1 MLARRVV
8 QVVRGAALCGVG
20 VGGHG
25 ERTWAR
31 ERRNA
36 TGFRRRWDDAT
47 GCLSVVARQI
57 RGMRRGGSGMTSHAP
72 EYVATSPLA
81 RATSAS
87 VTRLAHHAA
96 RTARQSPPRP
106 MRAPSDL
113 CCAPVSVG
121 LREDGFFRRAKV
133 GDDDW
138 PSRAGRDVGK
148 MTIAKL
154 FPGAPR
160 RTSTTTNR
168 RAIERASRAF
178 TASVHARVRGIHP
191 RARAPSR
198 ASGATT
204 TAATVARAGPG
215 AGGESEAKRRRS
227 ESDMSGASRAF
238 QVVVAATRDGGI
250 GRAGALPWRLS
261 KDMAYFKK
269 LTTETVDKDAVNAVV
284 MGRKTWESIPGKF
297 RPLPGRLNIVLSRS
311 GTLAEAN
318 DENSNGAETLPEG
331 VLVRKSI
338 EDALNAISANDKKV
352 EKTFVIGGAQIYEE
366 ALKSEKCEAVH
377 LTEVE
382 GEFECDAF
390 IPKIDAT
397 KYKLYGQ
404 SKPIT
409 EKDVRYQF
417 LTYVGTDPESGKF
430 RPKAAELLPPGCS
443 VKHEEYQYLEMI
455 REIIDQGAV
464 KGDRTG
470 TGTISTFGNQMRF
483 DLRRSFPLLTTKRV
497 FWRGVAEELLWFVAG
512 ETNANKLADKNV
524 RIWDGNGSRE
534 YLDSIGL
541 TDREVGDLGPVYG
554 FQWRHFGA
562 EYTNMH
568 ADYTGKGVDQLAE
581 VIHKIKNNP
590 TDRRIL
596 LTAWNPAALKEMAL
610 PPCHM
615 FCQFYVANGELS
627 CQMYQR
633 SCDMGLGVP
642 FNIASYSLLTCM
654 IAQVCGLKP
663 GDFVHCCGDTHVY
676 SNHVEPLET
685 QLLCEPRPFP
695 ILKINPEKK
704 DIDSFTF
711 EDFEIVGYDPHP
723 KIAMEM
729 AV

>member
-1 MLARRVV
+1 MCFFEIRDRR
-8 QVVRGAALCGVG
+8 AADVDT
-20 VGGHG
+20 
-25 ERTWAR
+25 R
-31 ERRNA
+31 
-36 TGFRRRWDDAT
+36 
-47 GCLSVVARQI
+47 
-57 RGMRRGGSGMTSHAP
+57 
-72 EYVATSPLA
+72 A
-81 RATSAS
+81 RATTTTHGRATAS
-87 VTRLAHHAA
+87 A
-96 RTARQSPPRP
+96 RT
-106 MRAPSDL
+106 
-113 CCAPVSVG
+113 
-121 LREDGFFRRAKV
+121 
-133 GDDDW
+133 
-138 PSRAGRDVGK
+138 
-148 MTIAKL
+148 T
-154 FPGAPR
+154 
-160 RTSTTTNR
+160 TTTTNR

-204 TAATVARAGPG
+204 TAATVARGGPG

-269 LTTETVDKDAVNAVV
+269 LTTETVDKEAVNAVV

-318 DENSNGAETLPEG
+318 DENNNGAETLPEG

-409 EKDVRYQF
+409 EKGVRYQF